1 MVLLQAKKTVNKV
14 YVHTG
19 EGLRVT
25 IQPRFD
31 IATILFPPDNRGWTE
46 RHGPRGIGIDC
57 SCLLSLFELTAV
69 A

>member
-1 MVLLQAKKTVNKV
+1 
-14 YVHTG
+14 
-19 EGLRVT
+19 VT

-31 IATILFPPDNRGWTE
+31 IVTILFSPDVRGCTE

-69 A
+69 AHVIIRGHGLYMLT